1 MIMLDNSIEEGS
13 SIPEAFEID
22 VISEEFFGIEK
33 PQKILIVEGESDRE
47 CIKRYFYLKNI
58 EITFEIRTA
67 SVALENCK
75 DIDGKKKALQYF
87 DDNLCSKNPIDIKLL
102 LDRDYDFVLQTNRIN
117 KDIFYY
123 DFYELENYLF
133 DIQTFKEFL
142 LHCYPKELK
151 LDAFQEVFED
161 ITNFDVSENFLFIYY
176 LRLYRELNYYERTNK
191 KIENIVEYSNFIK
204 KFNYS
209 GVYTGKDPEVIG
221 ESLNEKVSSYIENK
235 LNLIEDNL
243 FNDIKDFFEA
253 EYFEKPESFL
263 EFSQFYFKG
272 KILLRNFSIILKM
285 INNNNAIKSN
295 TNIVDLLLSH
305 LIYSNKNFEN
315 KMKLIVSSF

>member
-1 MIMLDNSIEEGS
+1 
-13 SIPEAFEID
+13 
-22 VISEEFFGIEK
+22 
-33 PQKILIVEGESDRE
+33 
-47 CIKRYFYLKNI
+47 
-58 EITFEIRTA
+58 
-67 SVALENCK
+67 
-75 DIDGKKKALQYF
+75 
-87 DDNLCSKNPIDIKLL
+87 L

-176 LRLYRELNYYERTNK
+176 LSLYRELNYYERTNK

>member
-1 MIMLDNSIEEGS
+1 M
-13 SIPEAFEID
+13 
-22 VISEEFFGIEK
+22 
-33 PQKILIVEGESDRE
+33 
-47 CIKRYFYLKNI
+47 
-58 EITFEIRTA
+58 
-67 SVALENCK
+67 
-75 DIDGKKKALQYF
+75 
-87 DDNLCSKNPIDIKLL
+87 

-176 LRLYRELNYYERTNK
+176 LSLYRELNYYERTNQ

-253 EYFEKPESFL
+253 EDFEKPESFL

>member
-1 MIMLDNSIEEGS
+1 
-13 SIPEAFEID
+13 
-22 VISEEFFGIEK
+22 
-33 PQKILIVEGESDRE
+33 
-47 CIKRYFYLKNI
+47 
-58 EITFEIRTA
+58 
-67 SVALENCK
+67 
-75 DIDGKKKALQYF
+75 
-87 DDNLCSKNPIDIKLL
+87 
-102 LDRDYDFVLQTNRIN
+102 
-117 KDIFYY
+117 
-123 DFYELENYLF
+123 
-133 DIQTFKEFL
+133 
-142 LHCYPKELK
+142 LK

-176 LRLYRELNYYERTNK
+176 LSLYRELNYYERTNK

>member
-1 MIMLDNSIEEGS
+1 
-13 SIPEAFEID
+13 
-22 VISEEFFGIEK
+22 
-33 PQKILIVEGESDRE
+33 
-47 CIKRYFYLKNI
+47 
-58 EITFEIRTA
+58 
-67 SVALENCK
+67 
-75 DIDGKKKALQYF
+75 
-87 DDNLCSKNPIDIKLL
+87 
-102 LDRDYDFVLQTNRIN
+102 
-117 KDIFYY
+117 
-123 DFYELENYLF
+123 
-133 DIQTFKEFL
+133 
-142 LHCYPKELK
+142 
-151 LDAFQEVFED
+151 
-161 ITNFDVSENFLFIYY
+161 VSENFLFIYY
-176 LRLYRELNYYERTNK
+176 LSLYRELNYYERTNK